1 MRLDLDTPGRWRIV
15 FALGGR
21 AMVDVPLDVVATRAE
36 VVNRAPNAISVDA
49 VRYAGGASQCFVRT
63 SLATEDPDF
72 ELVRYRYRWTVA
84 GALVRD
90 VVSAG
95 LSDVLSRD
103 HGQAVCLVTPSDG
116 KLEGPEASA
125 AAR

>member
-1 MRLDLDTPGRWRIV
+1 
-15 FALGGR
+15 
-21 AMVDVPLDVVATRAE
+21 
-36 VVNRAPNAISVDA
+36 
-49 VRYAGGASQCFVRT
+49 VRHPGGASECFVRT

-103 HGQAVCLVTPSDG
+103 HGQATCSVTPSDG

>member
-1 MRLDLDTPGRWRIV
+1 MRLELDTPGRWLIL

-21 AMVDVPLDVVATRAE
+21 TLVDAPLDVVATRAE
-36 VVNRAPNAISVDA
+36 VVNRAPNAIAVDA
-49 VRYAGGASQCFVRT
+49 VGYPGGASQCSVRT

-84 GALVRD
+84 GTVVRE

-103 HGQAVCLVTPSDG
+103 QGEATCSVTPSDG
-116 KLEGPEASA
+116 KLDGPEASA